1 MCGEG
6 ETDGP
11 CVVCVERGRLRG
23 CWVLYGVCGEGE
35 TDGPCVVCV
44 ERGRLMGPVWCVWR
58 VGD

>member
-11 CVVCVERGRLRG
+11 CM
-23 CWVLYGVCGEGE
+23 
-35 TDGPCVVCV
+35 VCV

-58 VGD
+58 GGDSETDGLCMVCVERGRLRD